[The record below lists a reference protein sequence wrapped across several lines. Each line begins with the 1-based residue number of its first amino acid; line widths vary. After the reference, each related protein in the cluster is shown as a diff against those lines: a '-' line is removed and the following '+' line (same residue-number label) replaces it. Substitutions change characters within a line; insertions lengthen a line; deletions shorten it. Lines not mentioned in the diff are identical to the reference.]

1 MDIKAIQHSL
11 QSFADERN
19 WEQFHNPKNLAMALS
34 GEVGELL
41 EIFQWLTADQAA
53 RVPEQAEL
61 KQKVS
66 EELADIA
73 LYLLRLADKV
83 QVDLE
88 QAVGEKMRKNA
99 EKYPAERVYGSAKKY
114 NEY

>member
-1 MDIKAIQHSL
+1 MDIKSIQQSL
-11 QSFADERN
+11 QAFADERN

-41 EIFQWLTADQAA
+41 EIFQWLTPDEAA
-53 RVPEQAEL
+53 AVSAQPKL

-88 QAVGEKMRKNA
+88 QAIAEKMRVNS

>member
-1 MDIKAIQHSL
+1 MDIKSIQQSL
-11 QSFADERN
+11 QRFADERN

-34 GEVGELL
+34 GEAGELL
-41 EIFQWLTADQAA
+41 EIFQWLTPEEAA
-53 RVPEQAEL
+53 SVPVRPEL
-61 KQKVS
+61 KEKVS

-83 QVDLE
+83 DVDLE
-88 QAVGEKMRKNA
+88 RAIAEKMKKNA
-99 EKYPAERVYGSAKKY
+99 DKYPADKVFGSAKKY